1 MKTKLPKGSVRTH
14 QNIKRLKIY
23 LSKYDDRRDDT

>member
-1 MKTKLPKGSVRTH
+1 MKKKLPKGSIKTH

-23 LSKYDDRRDDT
+23 LSKNDDRRDDT